1 MDLLREILHKEVS
14 FLTSTALLLA
24 LFVVFFIVRG
34 GVFYVLLAMLSILI
48 AVLILAVYWF
58 IKRRFLSTSD
68 KWSFLLSIIVWLG
81 LFYSMFIGLSGG

>member
-1 MDLLREILHKEVS
+1 MDLLRKILHKEVS

-58 IKRRFLSTSD
+58 IKRRFLSAAD
-68 KWSFLLSIIVWLG
+68 KWSYLLSIIVWLS